1 MNKQTF
7 SQLLLCVLEK
17 SSASVVTRYV
27 YLPSLKINSAH
38 KIICTCYQSV
48 PENLETGKEDACLN
62 PRLTPKEGFQTH
74 SVQWRAWNKGQVPL
88 RGQLSMDTSSA
99 NYERAGL
106 STSQTMWTRRKEA
119 QQAQSEWEG
128 LTFQLL
134 HQTKGLRNSF
144 PPGRSSPALRETRP
158 WCTACL
164 GWRSRGSSPTSWSP
178 ASPAVASDAAG
189 NSAGALSDTTDPN
202 PILSLRGLKT
212 AFPYTP
218 RLLLLSQSVL
228 GRFCEKSQLG
238 HLSEAKPWWNY
249 GTSLQSSCHKDREK
263 KILCRKE
270 RCYGRYY
277 VWPSNKIS

>member
-1 MNKQTF
+1 MPATRAEY
-7 SQLLLCVLEK
+7 LYRGRALYGHV
-17 SSASVVTRYV
+17 SSAY
-27 YLPSLKINSAH
+27 
-38 KIICTCYQSV
+38 
-48 PENLETGKEDACLN
+48 
-62 PRLTPKEGFQTH
+62 
-74 SVQWRAWNKGQVPL
+74 
-88 RGQLSMDTSSA
+88 
-99 NYERAGL
+99 YERAGL
-106 STSQTMWTRRKEA
+106 STSQTMWTRKEEA

-134 HQTKGLRNSF
+134 HQTKGLRSSF

-202 PILSLRGLKT
+202 PVLSLRGLKT

-238 HLSEAKPWWNY
+238 HLSEAEALVELRDIPTKFL
-249 GTSLQSSCHKDREK
+249 S
-263 KILCRKE
+263 
-270 RCYGRYY
+270 
-277 VWPSNKIS
+277 

>member
-1 MNKQTF
+1 MLVMTEAVQTNTP
-7 SQLLLCVLEK
+7 LV
-17 SSASVVTRYV
+17 
-27 YLPSLKINSAH
+27 
-38 KIICTCYQSV
+38 
-48 PENLETGKEDACLN
+48 
-62 PRLTPKEGFQTH
+62 PRLTPQEGFTVTCLQQGPSTFTGAELSTDTCRLLQTCWTR
-74 SVQWRAWNKGQVPL
+74 VAYYK
-88 RGQLSMDTSSA
+88 
-99 NYERAGL
+99 RAGL
-106 STSQTMWTRRKEA
+106 STSQTMWTRKEEA

-134 HQTKGLRNSF
+134 HQTKGLRSSF

-202 PILSLRGLKT
+202 PVLSLRGLKT

-238 HLSEAKPWWNY
+238 HLSEAEALVELRDIPTKFL
-249 GTSLQSSCHKDREK
+249 S
-263 KILCRKE
+263 
-270 RCYGRYY
+270 
-277 VWPSNKIS
+277 